1 MMDLTAEQQVLFGA
15 GAVGVVLL
23 IELEFSDG
31 LKCFTSFNAPL
42 TVDGKEY
49 LHAGDLVKV
58 GEIKHSLDTDM
69 QSTEIT
75 LSVANQAVLAMA
87 IGNVEGYRGRAARV
101 KLQPLDHQFRLVGPA
116 REYFSGE
123 MEPVE
128 IERSSP
134 GATGGDVGGTLRL
147 PITRSGL
154 SRARTQDPLR
164 LTDAQQKADYPGDR
178 GLEFL
183 RDLIDKPA
191 TWVSK
196 RFQEYQ

>member
-1 MMDLTAEQQVLFGA
+1 VIDLTPEQQAQFSA

-23 IELEFSDG
+23 IELDFSDG

-42 TVDGKEY
+42 TADGKEY
-49 LHAGDLVKV
+49 LHAGDLVQV
-58 GEIKHSLDTDM
+58 GDIKHSLETDT
-69 QSTEIT
+69 QTTEIT

-87 IGNVEGYRGRAARV
+87 LGNVERYRGRLARV

-123 MEPVE
+123 MEPVQ

-134 GATGGDVGGTLRL
+134 GPAGGDVGGSLRL
-147 PITRSGL
+147 PITRAGL

-178 GLEFL
+178 GFEFL

-196 RFQEYQ
+196 RFQEFQ